1 MHIVFGGKYNGKKK
15 YTINEFAPTVFL
27 HQSLHSVDCSQETI
41 CISDF
46 PSIVKEHLALNEDA
60 AAMAIYSEI
69 LRLAEKNVVICV
81 CDDITRGIVPL
92 ETEQRKIRD
101 TLGRLYQMLF
111 SDAESV
117 TQIWFGLEER
127 LK

>member
-15 YTINEFAPTVFL
+15 YTIKEYAPTVFL
-27 HQSLHSVDCSQETI
+27 HQSLHTVDCLQETI
-41 CISDF
+41 CISGF
-46 PSIVKEHLALNEDA
+46 PNIVKEHLTLDEVA
-60 AAMAIYSEI
+60 AAKAIYSEI

-92 ETEQRKIRD
+92 EAEQRKIRD

-111 SDAESV
+111 SQAESV

-127 LK
+127 IK